1 MLLPEPARALLR
13 KKAWGQVVTLNPDGA
28 PQVTMV
34 WVDEDGGDLV
44 FNTALDRRKAMNLQR
59 DPRITVAVQNLDAPQ
74 EYLVV
79 RGRASLVTEG
89 AREHL
94 NTLSMRIWGRPTPTK
109 EPPEERVIV
118 RVHATRITGRGPW
131 IDD

>member
-79 RGRASLVTEG
+79 RGRASLAG
-89 AREHL
+89 
-94 NTLSMRIWGRPTPTK
+94 GRRYGMSSSLP
-109 EPPEERVIV
+109 IV
-118 RVHATRITGRGPW
+118 SRCSSAV
-131 IDD
+131 